1 VLQCEE
7 TLEAQV
13 SEPRTNSQYHPQH
26 VPGLG
31 EPPKLSAT
39 TQSARSFRSTR
50 SFLEANRVPKSA
62 FSHNPF
68 AFNALRHY
76 GRPQ

>member
-31 EPPKLSAT
+31 EPPKLWAT
-39 TQSARSFRSTR
+39 HPVGTLIPVDPLIPGS
-50 SFLEANRVPKSA
+50 
-62 FSHNPF
+62 
-68 AFNALRHY
+68 
-76 GRPQ
+76 